1 MNEPVKPDD
10 IDAVIHERVR
20 LAIVAALA
28 VSPQLSFNELKSM
41 LGLTD
46 GNLSA
51 HSRTLEEAGY
61 IVVEKTF
68 RGRRPYTAMRL
79 TPKGRKAFERYLET
93 LRQIVDRGDQASGR
107 LIVNVAARASFF
119 LAIYFVIQSTLQEK
133 YHETPTL
140 ADPGRR
146 CSGPATNTSG

>member
-1 MNEPVKPDD
+1 MNEPIKPDD

-41 LGLTD
+41 LELTD

-79 TPKGRKAFERYLET
+79 TAKGEGPSNVTWKR
-93 LRQIVDRGDQASGR
+93 LRQIVDRGGQA
-107 LIVNVAARASFF
+107 
-119 LAIYFVIQSTLQEK
+119 
-133 YHETPTL
+133 
-140 ADPGRR
+140 ADD
-146 CSGPATNTSG
+146 SS